1 MTAAAI
7 RAAKKLHCS
16 TFHQFM
22 KEYDRPGF
30 LSIKFA
36 PIDVAIIVLTLIVIA
51 AS

>member
-7 RAAKKLHCS
+7 RAAKKLRCT
-16 TFHQFM
+16 TFQQFM

-30 LSIKFA
+30 FSIKFA